1 LVIDIDFF
9 KRVNDTFGH
18 GAGDDVIEHVGKCI
32 QAEVSTTDKVVRFG
46 GEEFVVLLREADLG
60 NAFLLAERLRQQIS
74 GGAIEA
80 RGKKI
85 VGVTASVGLAM
96 AHRTTVTQPT

>member
-1 LVIDIDFF
+1 MHPGRSQDHRQGRAFWGRGVC
-9 KRVNDTFGH
+9 G
-18 GAGDDVIEHVGKCI
+18 
-32 QAEVSTTDKVVRFG
+32 
-46 GEEFVVLLREADLG
+46 LLRETDLG
-60 NAFLLAERLRQQIS
+60 NGFRLAERLRQQIS

-96 AHRTTVTQPT
+96 AHRTTVT

>member
-1 LVIDIDFF
+1 M
-9 KRVNDTFGH
+9 
-18 GAGDDVIEHVGKCI
+18 
-32 QAEVSTTDKVVRFG
+32 
-46 GEEFVVLLREADLG
+46 VLLRETDLG

-80 RGKKI
+80 HGKKN

-96 AHRTTVTQPT
+96 AHRTTVT